1 MGTKYGTTFNKIGAV
16 LGVPRILPGGKKLY
30 QSGLGGKCHLI
41 RSWGT
46 AGVLRPSADLVGLGW
61 PGFSIAS
68 GGAGGVVSGIFPGPG
83 ISTKTVTGCD
93 LGKGIG
99 NSLHPP
105 PGRLAGSRCKG
116 GSLLADCTILG
127 GFRRCKGCQGPEGL
141 SNFCVLSGAGAGGGV
156 AGGGNGG
163 NGGKGEL
170 GYTTVVQVQGG
181 GGGGTGGG
189 MTTVFSHDGA
199 TSGTTNTR
207 PDLNLQYR
215 VATTVAVIPS
225 NKVAKIITSTI
236 VHVTSTAAIH
246 FK

>member
-1 MGTKYGTTFNKIGAV
+1 M
-16 LGVPRILPGGKKLY
+16 
-30 QSGLGGKCHLI
+30 
-41 RSWGT
+41 
-46 AGVLRPSADLVGLGW
+46 
-61 PGFSIAS
+61 
-68 GGAGGVVSGIFPGPG
+68 
-83 ISTKTVTGCD
+83 TGCD

-99 NSLHPP
+99 NSLHRP
-105 PGRLAGSRCKG
+105 PGRLAGSRSKW

-127 GFRRCKGCQGPEGL
+127 GFLRCKGCQGPEGL
-141 SNFCVLSGAGAGGGV
+141 SNFCVLSGGITGVVGGV

-163 NGGKGEL
+163 NGGLEL
-170 GYTTVVQVQGG
+170 GYTTVVQVKGG
-181 GGGGTGGG
+181 GGGGPGGG

-199 TSGTTNTR
+199 TSGTTNTK

-215 VATTVAVIPS
+215 VATNVAVIPS